1 MEGPGLR
8 SGLAQAG
15 RKRCLGA
22 RVRRAEALFWNR
34 VGDQNWL
41 GWSGFFIP
49 SGSGWVGMEVEGEQG
64 PGGGGGGDA
73 GRSHPDHLP
82 ERLEVRAS
90 PLGSG
95 LLIGSSDIGKF
106 EVKLHQPQSL

>member
-1 MEGPGLR
+1 MG
-8 SGLAQAG
+8 
-15 RKRCLGA
+15 
-22 RVRRAEALFWNR
+22 
-34 VGDQNWL
+34 
-41 GWSGFFIP
+41 
-49 SGSGWVGMEVEGEQG
+49 VEGEQG

-82 ERLEVRAS
+82 EHLKVRAS

-106 EVKLHQPQSL
+106 EAKLHQPQSL